1 MLLKFLISNDF
12 MIKLRRFLSIPTLY
26 INEVWS
32 AGRVEN
38 SLSNKVSISFLISDN
53 ESNSRILFKTIDKN
67 DYSSMI
73 FKFNAFKRFK

>member
-1 MLLKFLISNDF
+1 

-38 SLSNKVSISFLISDN
+38 ILSNKMSISDLISDKKEN
-53 ESNSRILFKTIDKN
+53 
-67 DYSSMI
+67 
-73 FKFNAFKRFK
+73 